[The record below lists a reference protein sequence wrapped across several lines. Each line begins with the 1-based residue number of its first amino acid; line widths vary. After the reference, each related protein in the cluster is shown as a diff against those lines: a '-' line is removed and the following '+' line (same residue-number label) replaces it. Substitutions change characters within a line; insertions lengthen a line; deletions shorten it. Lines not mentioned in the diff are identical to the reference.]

1 MFETLQ
7 FWHWWVIAV
16 ALIALELSISG
27 AYFFLW
33 LGASAGVV
41 GLLAAVPGV
50 GWEAQLFAFATLS
63 IVSVF
68 LWRRYLPEQKESD
81 QPALNKRGHRYIG
94 QLFTLN
100 QPIVNGVGKFDRGG
114 HNMEGHR
121 PRYAGRNASDC
132 HASGR
137 SRAACGA
144 GVRERRPFQSALA
157 SCLLPPRA
165 PGRQA
170 GNSPDL
176 RHLLH
181 ERMRV

>member
-7 FWHWWVIAV
+7 YWHWWVIAV

-100 QPIVNGVGKFDRGG
+100 QPIVNGVGKLIVADTTWKVTGADMPAGTQVSVTRVDGVALHVERVSG
-114 HNMEGHR
+114 NEGTSNQR
-121 PRYAGRNASDC
+121 
-132 HASGR
+132 
-137 SRAACGA
+137 
-144 GVRERRPFQSALA
+144 
-157 SCLLPPRA
+157 
-165 PGRQA
+165 
-170 GNSPDL
+170 
-176 RHLLH
+176 
-181 ERMRV
+181 

>member
-100 QPIVNGVGKFDRGG
+100 QPIVNGVGKLIVADTTWKVTG
-114 HNMEGHR
+114 
-121 PRYAGRNASDC
+121 
-132 HASGR
+132 
-137 SRAACGA
+137 
-144 GVRERRPFQSALA
+144 
-157 SCLLPPRA
+157 
-165 PGRQA
+165 
-170 GNSPDL
+170 PDL
-176 RHLLH
+176 PAGTQVTVTRVDGVALRV
-181 ERMRV
+181 ERVSGNGGPSNRR

>member
-7 FWHWWVIAV
+7 YWHWWVIAV

-100 QPIVNGVGKFDRGG
+100 QPIVNGVGKLVVADTTWKVTG
-114 HNMEGHR
+114 
-121 PRYAGRNASDC
+121 
-132 HASGR
+132 
-137 SRAACGA
+137 
-144 GVRERRPFQSALA
+144 
-157 SCLLPPRA
+157 
-165 PGRQA
+165 
-170 GNSPDL
+170 PDL
-176 RHLLH
+176 PAGTQVTVTRVDGVALRV
-181 ERMRV
+181 ERVSGNEGPSNRR